1 MNRIANAT
9 NQLSAGVVLSINLD
23 MAIQNEIKCGSEQC
37 RLIADQMQAEADLE
51 PERNQMLLRA
61 AQAWSELAN
70 SLKRGEAE
78 PRISSTTRPRS
89 EPIDGEVD
97 GQRSSRGGDAKVDQ
111 GACR

>member
-70 SLKRGEAE
+70 SLKRGGGAAYFINNS
-78 PRISSTTRPRS
+78 PAIRADRW
-89 EPIDGEVD
+89 
-97 GQRSSRGGDAKVDQ
+97 RG
-111 GACR
+111 